1 MLTASNVTIPE
12 GTFGVQ
18 SFNAGGVTS
27 NDYFYEVD
35 NYLNDG
41 TPDVSLVGEGSENN
55 KVVFNE
61 AQLIDAVNAAKG
73 DSATNIY
80 IAAHIKPASGIN
92 VTGKKINVYGN
103 GNTISYER
111 SGSFGRVFGNSTNAA
126 TSGTVITVTDLAIE
140 NTGDNAEGYA
150 SVVGVYN
157 DTTIR

>member
-18 SFNAGGVTS
+18 SFNAGSVTS

-61 AQLIDAVNAAKG
+61 AQFIDAVNAAKG

-80 IAAHIKPASGIN
+80 IAANIKL
-92 VTGKKINVYGN
+92 
-103 GNTISYER
+103 
-111 SGSFGRVFGNSTNAA
+111 
-126 TSGTVITVTDLAIE
+126 TSG
-140 NTGDNAEGYA
+140 
-150 SVVGVYN
+150 
-157 DTTIR
+157 